1 LSALTKE
8 QWNNSFKRS
17 PAPPLLPICCE
28 VQTLLNNL
36 NNEGGRETPVYVQSH
51 LKSIISRK
59 PFILTNWYSRIKI
72 GELYP
77 KLLKMLGYD
86 INQVLHYEVIAYKH
100 FYCDNENCEVK
111 DFYIPMVKA
120 GKYHIYQSFKHCE
133 RVVAQIMDKLEA
145 LRQKFDFDYVIA
157 IDLTYPKEI
166 SLKLLNPVEREE
178 ILKKNKKAVKLFR
191 EELHRFLF
199 PDKNSK
205 LGLIYTPHIWRTRRP
220 LEPHL
225 HNHIIMPNIAIEEV
239 KVKIGDEE
247 KIEVIAHRFKPFI
260 KEEFLRELWKVVLI
274 KCGLWNNSNKKAD
287 IHIRYIKATDKG
299 RLAHRIRYM
308 FRMPIIDLNEYL
320 KNEDLEEG
328 SFEKVKDFAN
338 FLINYTPRRHNLGWL
353 TNLKKMNVE
362 PCRKSISRNEY
373 LCPKCGNKA
382 RYLGYASIEEVKDLP
397 KFWIDRWRQWHKEMA

>member
-1 LSALTKE
+1 MPFNSNNNNIQSNIKTFDTQVSDPLSF
-8 QWNNSFKRS
+8 N
-17 PAPPLLPICCE
+17 I
-28 VQTLLNNL
+28 LN

-51 LKSIISRK
+51 LKSVISRK
-59 PFILTNWYSRIKI
+59 PFILTNWFSRIKI

-77 KLLKMLGYD
+77 KLLEMLGYD
-86 INQVLHYEVIAYKH
+86 INQVLYYEVIAYKH
-100 FYCDNENCEVK
+100 FYCENEECEVK
-111 DFYIPMVKA
+111 DFYVPMVKA

-133 RVVAQIMDKLEA
+133 RVVAQVMDKLEA

-178 ILKKNKKAVKLFR
+178 ILKKNRKAIKLFR

-205 LGLIYTPHIWRTRRP
+205 LGLIYTPHTWRTKRP

-260 KEEFLRELWKVVLI
+260 SEKFLKELWKAVLI
-274 KCGLWNNSNKKAD
+274 KCNLWNTDINKKVDAR
-287 IHIRYIKATDKG
+287 IRFIKATDKG

-320 KNEDLEEG
+320 RPEDLEEG

-353 TNLKKMNVE
+353 TNLKRLKIE

-382 RYLGYASIEEVKDLP
+382 RYLGYALIEEVKDLP
-397 KFWIDRWRQWHKEMA
+397 KFWIDRWRQWHLEME